1 MRQPEL
7 VRQTLLAMAA
17 GLLSAILFWFGTG
30 LRPYWWCLWIAPA
43 PILLVAPRLPLSI
56 AWIPAFLAFSLGG
69 VNSWS
74 YLRHTVFLPLA
85 VCILAMTAPALVFA
99 AAVILFRHFIMRE
112 QPIAA
117 SLVFPA
123 AWVAFEFIFESL
135 SANGTWGNLAYTQLD
150 FLPVVQLAAF
160 TGVWGISFVVL
171 LFSAF
176 IAAAIYAQKRRRRL
190 LLLFALLFPALLG
203 WGAWRAQSVPASKS
217 LNVGLISSDLQD
229 NIFPRENNTGIE
241 LARKYADRVD
251 ALAARGAAVV
261 VVPEKIAFLS
271 DAAVTEADAVFAA
284 AARRNRLYLVY
295 GIDHRTG
302 DKIFNQARLF
312 APSGDL
318 IAVYDKHHLVPVFER
333 GNTPGSD
340 RKLLSLN
347 LGLTALTICKDM
359 DFPLLSRQ
367 YGSDGV
373 AIMLVPAWDFTV
385 DRWLHSRM
393 ALMRGVEGG
402 FNIARAAKQGLLTL
416 SDNRGRVLGQRS
428 SEELPFAEMV
438 GSIPVAHANT
448 AYTRFGD
455 WFGWLDLVLLAGLI
469 AFLATGLTKSGRE
482 TVRLARGDLSGM
494 ALRD

>member
-1 MRQPEL
+1 MQHLKLMR
-7 VRQTLLAMAA
+7 RKLLAIAVTF
-17 GLLSAILFWFGTG
+17 LSAMLFWFGTG
-30 LRPYWWCLWIAPA
+30 LHPHWWYLWIAPV
-43 PILLVAPRLPLSI
+43 PVLLVAPRLHFSI
-56 AWIPAFLAFSLGG
+56 ASISAFFAFSLGG
-69 VNSWS
+69 LNSWS
-74 YLRHTVFLPLA
+74 YLRHTVSLPLA
-85 VCILAMTAPALVFA
+85 ICIVAITAPALVFA
-99 AAVILFRHFIMRE
+99 AAVILFRRFMLRE

-117 SLVFPA
+117 ALVFPA
-123 AWVAFEFIFESL
+123 AWVAFEFMLASL

-171 LFSAF
+171 LFSAS
-176 IAAAIYAQKRRRRL
+176 IAAAVCTQNRWRL
-190 LLLFALLFPALLG
+190 LLAFALLFPALLG
-203 WGAWRAQSVPASKS
+203 WGAWRAESVPASKS
-217 LNVGLISSDLQD
+217 VNIGLISSDLQG
-229 NIFPRENNTGIE
+229 NIFPREDHSGIE
-241 LARKYADRVD
+241 LARKYADRVE
-251 ALAARGAAVV
+251 ALTARGAAVV
-261 VVPEKIAFLS
+261 VVPEKIASLS
-271 DAAVTEADAVFAA
+271 DVAVTEADAIFAT

-347 LGLTALTICKDM
+347 LGLTALAICKDM

-367 YGSDGV
+367 YGSDGA

-393 ALMRGVEGG
+393 AIMRGVEGG
-402 FNIARAAKQGLLTL
+402 FSIARAAKQGLLTL
-416 SDNRGRVLGQRS
+416 SDNRGRVLGERTTQ
-428 SEELPFAEMV
+428 ELPFAEMV
-438 GSIPVAHANT
+438 GSIPVAHENT

-469 AFLATGLTKSGRE
+469 AFLATRLTKSGRE

-494 ALRD
+494 DLRD